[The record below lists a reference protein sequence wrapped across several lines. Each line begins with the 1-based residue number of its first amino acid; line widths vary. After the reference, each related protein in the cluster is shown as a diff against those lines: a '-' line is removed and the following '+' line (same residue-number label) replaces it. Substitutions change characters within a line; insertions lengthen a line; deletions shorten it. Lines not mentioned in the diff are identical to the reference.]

1 MDIVYLCRKGENE
14 ELRYSLRSVA
24 KNLPESRV
32 WLVGYKP
39 RWYSGDFIS
48 VPDIS
53 SKFYNI
59 HNLINHI
66 AFDDQISDDFIMMN
80 DDFFIT
86 KPMDTVPVYHG
97 GLLLDKIKN
106 YEKLNPSSPY
116 NVMLLRTY
124 NSLVKSGISQPLDY
138 DIHIPLPFNRT
149 KLRKTIIE
157 KGLPRS
163 TYGNLAGIG
172 GEYMPDVKTYS
183 NNSRMSDRSH
193 DFLESDLPYISSEDG
208 SFNSILDGL
217 LREMFPEPSKY
228 EYPQ

>member
-1 MDIVYLCRKGENE
+1 MDIVYLCRKGDNE

-39 RWYSGDFIS
+39 NWYSGDFIS

-86 KPMDTVPVYHG
+86 KPLDTVPVYHG
-97 GLLLDKIKN
+97 GLLLDKIN
-106 YEKLNPSSPY
+106 RYYELNPGSSY
-116 NVMLLRTY
+116 NRMLFRTY
-124 NSLVKSGISQPLDY
+124 NYLVKNGIKDPLDY

-149 KLRKTIIE
+149 KLRKTIVKKE
-157 KGLPRS
+157 LPRS

-183 NNSRMSDRSH
+183 RGSKLSQRSH
-193 DFLESDLPYISSEDG
+193 NFLESDYPYISSEDG
-208 SFNSILDGL
+208 SFLDILNGVLKD
-217 LREMFPEPSKY
+217 MFPEPSKY

>member
-1 MDIVYLCRKGENE
+1 MDIAYICRKGENE
-14 ELRYSLRSVA
+14 ELRYSLRSVV

-39 RWYSGDFIS
+39 SWYTGDFVS
-48 VPDIS
+48 VPDVS
-53 SKFYNI
+53 SKFNNI

-66 AFDDQISDDFIMMN
+66 AFEDRISDDFIMMN

-86 KPMDTVPVYHG
+86 KPLDTVPVYHG
-97 GLLLDKIKN
+97 GLLLDKINKY
-106 YEKLNPSSPY
+106 YELAPNSPY
-116 NVMLLRTY
+116 NRMLSRTY
-124 NSLVKSGISQPLDY
+124 NNLVKHSINEPLDY

-149 KLRKTIIE
+149 RLRETIVK

-172 GEYMPDVKTYS
+172 GEYMPDVKTYPKGS
-183 NNSRMSDRSH
+183 KMSQRSH
-193 DFLESDLPYISSEDG
+193 DFLDSELPYISSEDG
-208 SFNSILDGL
+208 SFLNILNGVLKD
-217 LREMFPEPSKY
+217 MFPEPSKY